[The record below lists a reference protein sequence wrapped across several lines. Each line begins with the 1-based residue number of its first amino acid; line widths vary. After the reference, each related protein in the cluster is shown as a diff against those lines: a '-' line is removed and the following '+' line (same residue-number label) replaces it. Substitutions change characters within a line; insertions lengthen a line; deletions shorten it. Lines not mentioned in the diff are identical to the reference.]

1 MNTEALKVLSER
13 RSVRSYKPEQITAE
27 ELEAVLWAGM
37 YAPSAK
43 GCQDVVIVAVQ
54 EPEMLARV
62 RRLNAEIMGKPDADP
77 YYGAPTVILVLSDPE
92 IQANHELAL
101 LDGAAAETNMLNA
114 ACAAGLGSCW
124 INRPQKM
131 FETEE
136 GKQMLRDMGL
146 KDTLTG
152 IASIALGYADGE
164 VPEAKPRKEGYAVV
178 Y

>member
-37 YAPSAK
+37 YAPTAVN
-43 GCQDVVIVAVQ
+43 CQDPVLVAVQ
-54 EPEMLARV
+54 EPAMLARV
-62 RRLNAEIMGKPDADP
+62 KKLNAEVMGAPEKDP
-77 YYGAPTVILVLSDPE
+77 YYGAPTVILVLIDPDLSRSR
-92 IQANHELAL
+92 ELGL
-101 LDGAAAETNMLNA
+101 LDGAAAQMNMLNA
-114 ACAAGLGSCW
+114 AYALGLGSCW

-136 GKQMLRDMGL
+136 GKQILRDMGL
-146 KDTLTG
+146 KENLFG
-152 IASIALGYADGE
+152 VASIALGYADGE
-164 VPEAKPRKEGYAVV
+164 APEARPRKEGYAVV